1 VNVADWVKDVRYC
14 LRGLRRRPAFT
25 ATVLATLALCI
36 GLNTCIF
43 NILHTILLQEL
54 PFRDPDRL
62 VSVWNLLP
70 DRVAATVGRKRSVSS
85 YPNFEDWRAQ
95 NQVFDGMTALS
106 LFRPVTVSGR
116 GEPEQVEMTGVCED
130 FFPLLGVRPL
140 LGRAFLREEH
150 AAGKDQV
157 VILSHR
163 YWSSRL
169 QSDSR
174 VLGQTILLDHSPC
187 TIVGVLPESFRF
199 GLTLGRMFDGEADLW
214 RPLFRG
220 PHDNSRGNN
229 SLYPIARLKPG
240 VSFEQAQTEMKLIA
254 ERLALQ
260 YPETN
265 QEYGVDLTSLH
276 ETLRGRHRSL
286 LVLLMAAAGTV
297 LLIGCANVAN
307 LLLNRAITRE
317 KEFALRVSLGA
328 SRLRLTRLLIT
339 EGLLY
344 GFLGGMLGLLLA
356 AWGGMI
362 ANPLLANFVK
372 GLPDL
377 RLNASILL
385 FNFGVSFLTA
395 MTFSLAPLL
404 QTSKISLNQRL
415 KLGSTSA
422 PRNAT
427 RRILASS
434 SVVGQVAL
442 ALLLLIGAGLVA
454 RSFAYLLTLDRGFPT
469 ERLVVVE
476 VNLTGESYRLME
488 QRQLFYESLLEAIGS
503 LPGVEQAALTS
514 HPPLARRG
522 GNWGFRLEPTGLT
535 LNELNHSEIPHA
547 DYQLV
552 SADYFPTA
560 GIPLQ
565 KGRFLTPADTR
576 KSPPVIVI
584 NETMAR
590 KYWRDQD
597 PIGQKI
603 YLGGRADRSL
613 TVVGIV
619 GDVRQRG
626 LLEETV
632 PHMYW
637 SYLQN
642 QYGRYFIL
650 VRTKVKPEVLLE
662 SIRKQ
667 VKISDPS
674 QFARISLLEEDLRS
688 SLASPRLIS
697 SLFGLFSLL
706 ALALSLLGL
715 YGILSYIVS
724 QSAGEIGIRMALGAS
739 PLRVLAT
746 LLEYGLRRL
755 FAGLCLG
762 FVMAAAL
769 SRLLSSQLYGISPT
783 DPWTFVTVSALLG
796 LFGLVACCFPAVRAA
811 RIDPIRSLRAE

>member
-1 VNVADWVKDVRYC
+1 MADWILDVRYC
-14 LRGLRRRPAFT
+14 LRGLRRKPAFT
-25 ATVLATLALCI
+25 GTVLATLALCI

-62 VSVWNLLP
+62 VSVWTLLP
-70 DRVAATVGRKRSVSS
+70 DKMAATVGRKRGVSS

-106 LFRPVTVSGR
+106 LFQPVTVSGR
-116 GEPEQVEMTGVCED
+116 GEPEQVDMTRVCED
-130 FFPLLGVRPL
+130 FFPVLGVRPV
-140 LGRAFLREEH
+140 LGRTFSKEEH
-150 AAGKDQV
+150 AEGKDRV

-174 VLGQTILLDHSPC
+174 VLGQTILLDQSPC
-187 TIVGVLPESFRF
+187 TIVGVLPEPFRF
-199 GLTLGRMFDGEADLW
+199 GLTFGRILDGEPDLW

-265 QEYGVDLTSLH
+265 EGYGVDLTNLH

-286 LVLLMAAAGTV
+286 LMLLMAAAGIV

-307 LLLNRAITRE
+307 LLLSRAITRE
-317 KEFALRVSLGA
+317 KEFALRASLGA
-328 SRLRLTRLLIT
+328 SRLRLSRLLIT

-344 GFLGGMLGLLLA
+344 GLLGGTVGLLLA

-362 ANPLLANFVK
+362 ANPLLENFVK
-372 GLPDL
+372 GLPDS
-377 RLNASILL
+377 RLNISILL
-385 FNFGVSFLTA
+385 FNFAVSFLTA

-404 QTSKISLNQRL
+404 QSSKMDLNRRL
-415 KLGSTSA
+415 KLGATSA
-422 PRNAT
+422 QRNPT
-427 RRILASS
+427 RGILASS

-442 ALLLLIGAGLVA
+442 ALLLLVGAGLVA
-454 RSFAYLLTLDRGFPT
+454 RSFAYLLSLDRGFPT

-503 LPGVEQAALTS
+503 LPGAEQAALTS

-522 GNWGFRLEPTGLT
+522 GNWAFRLEPTGLT
-535 LNELNHSEIPHA
+535 LRELSHSEIPHA

-552 SADYFPTA
+552 SADYFRTA
-560 GIPLQ
+560 GIPLK
-565 KGRFLTPADTR
+565 KGRFLTTADTR
-576 KSPPVIVI
+576 NSPAAIVI

-590 KYWRDQD
+590 KYWRDDD

-642 QYGRYFIL
+642 QYGRYYLL
-650 VRTKVKPEVLLE
+650 VRTKAKPEALLKSMRE
-662 SIRKQ
+662 Q
-667 VKISDPS
+667 VKMLDAS
-674 QFARISLLEEDLRS
+674 QFARISLLEEDVRG
-688 SLASPRLIS
+688 SLESPRLIS

-715 YGILSYIVS
+715 YGMLSYIVS
-724 QSAGEIGIRMALGAS
+724 QSAGEIGIRMALGAT
-739 PLRVLAT
+739 PLRVLVT
-746 LLEYGLRRL
+746 LLKYGIRRL

-762 FVMAAAL
+762 LVMAAAL
-769 SRLLSSQLYGISPT
+769 SRLLSSQLYGIRPT
-783 DPWTFVTVSALLG
+783 DFWTFAMVSALLVLSG
-796 LFGLVACCFPAVRAA
+796 LMACCLPAVRAT